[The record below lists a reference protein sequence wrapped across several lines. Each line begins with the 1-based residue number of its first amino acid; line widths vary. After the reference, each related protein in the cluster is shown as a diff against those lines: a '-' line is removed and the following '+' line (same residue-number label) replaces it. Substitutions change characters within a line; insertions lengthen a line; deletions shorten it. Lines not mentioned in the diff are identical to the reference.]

1 MGLLLPHSLLSSKIT
16 FTGLFSK
23 QQAVG
28 QCLPGM
34 ESTKDSTL
42 PSCRLYNP
50 GLYLLKSWRFQ
61 KQWVSGEIWCSLSI
75 CILENIHIFPCCT
88 ILSSLSA
95 RSNDI
100 WYDPCQVQTRC
111 SPCSP
116 VNLASILSGYNHYPF
131 TIKLPYNTSN
141 SITDREK
148 KTQSMDA
155 TPGVIRCVSWCVEEL
170 MQLIVMALN

>member
-16 FTGLFSK
+16 FTDLFSK

-116 VNLASILSGYNHYPF
+116 VNLASLLF
-131 TIKLPYNTSN
+131 CLDTITTHSPSN
-141 SITDREK
+141 YHTTHQIQLLTGK
-148 KTQSMDA
+148 KRHSLWMQPLESYA
-155 TPGVIRCVSWCVEEL
+155 VYLGVWKSWCS
-170 MQLIVMALN
+170 